1 MGYLAP
7 IMGRRPLTR
16 AIAGIASELL
26 YVAALA
32 GLALIIAMAAALLP

>member
-1 MGYLAP
+1 
-7 IMGRRPLTR
+7 MGRRPLTR
-16 AIAGIASELL
+16 AIAGIFVELL

>member
-32 GLALIIAMAAALLP
+32 VLALIIVIAAEQLR

>member
-1 MGYLAP
+1 VGHP
-7 IMGRRPLTR
+7 VPTTGWRPLAR
-16 AIAGIASELL
+16 ALAGIAAELL